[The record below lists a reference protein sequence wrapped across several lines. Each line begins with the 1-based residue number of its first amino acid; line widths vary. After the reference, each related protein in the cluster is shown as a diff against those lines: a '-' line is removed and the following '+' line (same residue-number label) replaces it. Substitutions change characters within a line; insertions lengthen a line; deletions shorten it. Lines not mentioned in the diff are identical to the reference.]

1 MARCCGHGTPE
12 GLGTSEGLG
21 TPEGLGSSEGLG
33 CSSTGLSNHDPRLD
47 MPDSRWCTCHVMSC
61 GSRQHSF
68 MTQIKF
74 DIPWPGER
82 RWRARAAGRGGEVQ
96 CKLGANHNH
105 CHLLIHQSC
114 SPRTGCNH
122 MQIQPSIAAT
132 YSDPTNHHAPPPPQN
147 TNLLAN

>member
-1 MARCCGHGTPE
+1 MTRRCGHGTPE
-12 GLGTSEGLG
+12 GLGNSEELGTDEGL
-21 TPEGLGSSEGLG
+21 EGSG
-33 CSSTGLSNHDPRLD
+33 CGRID
-47 MPDSRWCTCHVMSC
+47 MPDSRWCMCQVMSC

-68 MTQIKF
+68 MTQITF
-74 DIPWPGER
+74 DIPWPGEPR